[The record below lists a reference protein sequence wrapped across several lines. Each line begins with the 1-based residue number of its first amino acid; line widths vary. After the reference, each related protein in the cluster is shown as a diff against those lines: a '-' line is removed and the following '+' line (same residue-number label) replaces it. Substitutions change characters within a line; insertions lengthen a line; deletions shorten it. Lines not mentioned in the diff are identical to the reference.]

1 MRADLSRACHGND
14 IVRRI
19 STTLRQRGTH
29 MKVVN
34 ALVGAAVLSIGTAA
48 MAQNTGVLLTDGDA
62 QFRFGSLTSTT
73 LFPTSNTSS
82 SRLSI
87 DHRINGGAGGIDH
100 GFDMQWYLG
109 IEGRT
114 REWTLSGFT
123 SRTTVGTN
131 QVTYSFSNAFGVV
144 GLGASVTATLID
156 GAFGANT
163 SQVVTFLTLTN
174 NSSAALNNFDAFF
187 SVDNDI
193 GATFGNDTF
202 AALAFDNG
210 NRVIVQSDAIAAGG
224 PYHSTLFGYGADASG
239 AGSFSALN
247 THVTDT
253 GADFTTLADL
263 GSAGNTTVGDYAQMM
278 QWRRSLGVGE
288 SVTLRAD
295 IVGSIGA
302 TAVIPAP
309 GALALLGLGGLV
321 AGRRRR

>member
-1 MRADLSRACHGND
+1 MRILSAMAC
-14 IVRRI
+14 
-19 STTLRQRGTH
+19 
-29 MKVVN
+29 
-34 ALVGAAVLSIGTAA
+34 TAA
-48 MAQNTGVLLTDGDA
+48 LSLASTAFAQNTGVLLTDGDA
-62 QFRFGSLTSTT
+62 QFRFGSVTSTT
-73 LFPTSNTSS
+73 LFPSVNTSS

-87 DHRINGGAGGIDH
+87 DHRINGGATGVDH

-131 QVTYSFSNAFGVV
+131 QVTYNFSNAFGVT
-144 GLGASVTATLID
+144 GLTASVTATLID
-156 GAFGANT
+156 AAFGANT
-163 SQVVTFLTLTN
+163 SQVVTLLTITN
-174 NSSAALNNFDAFF
+174 NTSAALNNFDAFF
-187 SVDNDI
+187 SVDNDMA
-193 GATFGNDTF
+193 ATFGNDTF
-202 AALAFDNG
+202 APLAFDNG
-210 NRVIVQSDAIAAGG
+210 NRVLVQSDAVAAGG
-224 PYHSTLFGYGADASG
+224 PFHSTLYGYGADASG

-247 THVTDT
+247 TQLTDT

-302 TAVIPAP
+302 TAVIPTP